1 MCLFFVIPCKKKL
14 INMKPKTIESGNDV
28 IVLVAR
34 GKMTGSGLESIHEMP
49 IMMDPETLQIVKI
62 SSACDRI
69 MGYVPQEIMYKPC
82 WTSYVHP
89 DDRHIPHITAEDLIA
104 GNIISKQYRIIHKD
118 GQIRWVESQYLPIEV
133 RKGQPT
139 YLSAIIRDI
148 TASKAA

>member
-1 MCLFFVIPCKKKL
+1 
-14 INMKPKTIESGNDV
+14 MKPKTIQIATD
-28 IVLVAR
+28 IPVLTVSRKRA
-34 GKMTGSGLESIHEMP
+34 KSGLESINEMP

-89 DDRHIPHITAEDLIA
+89 DDRHIPHIKPDDLTA
-104 GNIISKQYRIIHKD
+104 GNIINKQYRIIHKD